1 MANSYHSNGTT
12 KWNDLTGNAFH
23 DNGVQAFNKLTG
35 KSYDARGVLIK
46 KEYFDFSINT
56 GTGISVH
63 LIPNFK
69 VTVYDRKITQ

>member
-12 KWNDLTGNAFH
+12 KWNDL
-23 DNGVQAFNKLTG
+23 G

-46 KEYFDFSINT
+46 KDSFDFSFSI
-56 GTGISVH
+56 GTGISLH

-69 VTVYDRKITQ
+69 LAVYDRKITQ